1 MAKDVSSASESEEEE
16 EDKESLDDKM
26 KRITKLG
33 KEGNVNALVKEA
45 KLADC
50 SDDMM
55 RFASQKAKDLGN
67 MAFQKREYE
76 QALEYYAGAL
86 LGDVLEKHKIYS
98 NRSACLFQLGK
109 YTEALKEATEAIKLN
124 RAWSKG
130 YFRAGRAALEMEFY
144 QEALEMFEKG
154 LEKEPSNKDLVA
166 WAQKAR
172 DIRNQHQQ
180 EKLVK
185 KHTTDYS
192 KFDSLVQQ
200 QKDEEDEEEAA
211 NDPNRIILG
220 DKYYSSSKMEQR
232 QLKAMLGYKEPP
244 PPPFEPKFD
253 MEVIYRHDNR
263 GEKTQHPIWDPTT
276 REWRIDAKPA
286 PSRVDYSD
294 SQQAQAI
301 ALFLERQS
309 DVQYADELLNM
320 LDQHATPIETFV
332 QAVRDVV
339 GQLMGATNADGTRQK
354 HNMLGNDARWL
365 FVGIGCGLPLLTA
378 ARYLP
383 TSDIVANTAH
393 RAAYIA
399 DLCMTI
405 ARENGLKSQQVKFVH
420 RPSHELAVVDPDGE
434 DENNLTGRVD
444 VVVLDYELFDPGFI
458 GKGVLARVN
467 HVKKKLCTTDHMI
480 VPMGAQILCA
490 PCEIRCP
497 RGEGPDGFDWRV
509 VLETGLA
516 PDRASRPNGIDTVVK
531 YQIRIHN
538 NMSSSDVDVQAEF
551 SKFVRFEDGAVVA
564 PEDVEIFERSGDL
577 VGALSF
583 HPPNGD
589 VRFPLEETYYW
600 FSLSGP
606 CPNMKNGEKSSSNCS
621 KYQKGLV
628 PEKKSQ
634 YVAGGLCKPKLFSSD
649 IPDGTPGCSYYIEN
663 YTTKNLDEIAGITQE
678 DCGGRKC
685 SSWSDFRLHCS
696 NQNLSFTHLGVKYC
710 KEYDY
715 PGCITSCQD
724 AACGS
729 GEVGIPFWTGRCNA
743 SRNAL
748 RASLLERAFGGS
760 QVPSFYG
767 SNPRCD
773 QYSPMCNKPAPDAGV
788 SYCHR
793 DDSGVCDAC
802 HIPGTVRAVSPPSQV
817 ACRVDLFLNKE
828 LPQYKDFLPQC
839 DTECGGECSTETPSS
854 ACCVY
859 IGKCKRTWKAESW
872 GSCNAS
878 CGNGTRFRQVWCPFE
893 EIFGPCDESSKPEN
907 STKCRGDACPWS
919 KDHFG
924 NWSQCNNTCGA
935 GSEVQGLICECPDH
949 CPGKEKECAK
959 SPKPKAPSRPC
970 FNSTSK
976 DEFCSSCAADTQC
989 SNCTKGFDLKDGT
1002 CHGSKRLALVNYELR
1017 AFNLSDAWDG
1027 WLSSAFVPAFKD
1039 TIQKT
1044 TNASLDVLNL
1054 S

>member
-1 MAKDVSSASESEEEE
+1 
-16 EDKESLDDKM
+16 M
-26 KRITKLG
+26 KLVALWATWLLHSFAFELPGLPGFPATKTT
-33 KEGNVNALVKEA
+33 KTTKYV
-45 KLADC
+45 
-50 SDDMM
+50 
-55 RFASQKAKDLGN
+55 
-67 MAFQKREYE
+67 
-76 QALEYYAGAL
+76 
-86 LGDVLEKHKIYS
+86 VLEMY
-98 NRSACLFQLGK
+98 AAGK
-109 YTEALKEATEAIKLN
+109 STDDFSQPGNLDLYDAAGLVNFLAT
-124 RAWSKG
+124 
-130 YFRAGRAALEMEFY
+130 
-144 QEALEMFEKG
+144 Q
-154 LEKEPSNKDLVA
+154 
-166 WAQKAR
+166 
-172 DIRNQHQQ
+172 
-180 EKLVK
+180 
-185 KHTTDYS
+185 
-192 KFDSLVQQ
+192 
-200 QKDEEDEEEAA
+200 
-211 NDPNRIILG
+211 
-220 DKYYSSSKMEQR
+220 
-232 QLKAMLGYKEPP
+232 
-244 PPPFEPKFD
+244 
-253 MEVIYRHDNR
+253 
-263 GEKTQHPIWDPTT
+263 
-276 REWRIDAKPA
+276 
-286 PSRVDYSD
+286 
-294 SQQAQAI
+294 
-301 ALFLERQS
+301 
-309 DVQYADELLNM
+309 
-320 LDQHATPIETFV
+320 
-332 QAVRDVV
+332 
-339 GQLMGATNADGTRQK
+339 
-354 HNMLGNDARWL
+354 
-365 FVGIGCGLPLLTA
+365 
-378 ARYLP
+378 
-383 TSDIVANTAH
+383 
-393 RAAYIA
+393 
-399 DLCMTI
+399 
-405 ARENGLKSQQVKFVH
+405 
-420 RPSHELAVVDPDGE
+420 
-434 DENNLTGRVD
+434 
-444 VVVLDYELFDPGFI
+444 
-458 GKGVLARVN
+458 
-467 HVKKKLCTTDHMI
+467 
-480 VPMGAQILCA
+480 
-490 PCEIRCP
+490 
-497 RGEGPDGFDWRV
+497 V

-551 SKFVRFEDGAVVA
+551 SKFVRFEDGAVAA
-564 PEDVEIFERSGDL
+564 PEDAEIFERSGDL

-606 CPNMKNGEKSSSNCS
+606 CPNMKNGEKSSSNCT

-628 PEKKSQ
+628 PDKKSQ

-663 YTTKNLDEIAGITQE
+663 YTTKNLDEIVGITQE

-724 AACGS
+724 AACSS
-729 GEVGIPFWTGRCNA
+729 GEVGISFWTGRCNA
-743 SRNAL
+743 SRNAV
-748 RASLLERAFGGS
+748 RASLLQRAFGGS
-760 QVPSFYG
+760 QVPSFYA

-839 DTECGGECSTETPSS
+839 DTECGGECSTETASS

-872 GSCNAS
+872 GSCNAT
-878 CGNGTRFRQVWCPFE
+878 CGNGTRYRQVWCPFE

-924 NWSQCNNTCGA
+924 NWSSCDNTCGA
-935 GSEVQGLICECPDH
+935 GSEVQGLICECPDD
-949 CPGKEKECAK
+949 CPGKEKECAQ
-959 SPKPKAPSRPC
+959 SPKPKAPTRPC

-976 DEFCSSCAADTQC
+976 DEFCSSCAADKQC
-989 SNCTKGFDLKDGT
+989 SNCTKGFDLKDGK
-1002 CHGSKRLALVNYELR
+1002 CHSSKRLALVNYELR
-1017 AFNLSDAWDG
+1017 AFNLSADAWEG

-1054 S
+1054 SKSSSIWQVRKLRETGDKLGKWTVVDVGVSAAGEDDDKSLKMLIQQLNQSDLNGSAVDFSKLLVKHGCTASHACQVPQNLSLQLKNLQASCPEGQSWNDAECAWPPVPPAKAGGFPMWLVALIVVVILLIAAAVTWSCVCKRRTSDGARLLGA

>member
-1 MAKDVSSASESEEEE
+1 MRLALWATWLLQSFAFELPGLAWETT
-16 EDKESLDDKM
+16 
-26 KRITKLG
+26 TKG
-33 KEGNVNALVKEA
+33 T
-45 KLADC
+45 
-50 SDDMM
+50 
-55 RFASQKAKDLGN
+55 
-67 MAFQKREYE
+67 
-76 QALEYYAGAL
+76 
-86 LGDVLEKHKIYS
+86 
-98 NRSACLFQLGK
+98 K
-109 YTEALKEATEAIKLN
+109 YV
-124 RAWSKG
+124 R
-130 YFRAGRAALEMEFY
+130 LEMYAVGKSTEDFSQPGNLDLY
-144 QEALEMFEKG
+144 DAAG
-154 LEKEPSNKDLVA
+154 LVNFLA
-166 WAQKAR
+166 
-172 DIRNQHQQ
+172 
-180 EKLVK
+180 
-185 KHTTDYS
+185 
-192 KFDSLVQQ
+192 
-200 QKDEEDEEEAA
+200 
-211 NDPNRIILG
+211 
-220 DKYYSSSKMEQR
+220 
-232 QLKAMLGYKEPP
+232 
-244 PPPFEPKFD
+244 
-253 MEVIYRHDNR
+253 
-263 GEKTQHPIWDPTT
+263 TQ
-276 REWRIDAKPA
+276 
-286 PSRVDYSD
+286 
-294 SQQAQAI
+294 
-301 ALFLERQS
+301 
-309 DVQYADELLNM
+309 
-320 LDQHATPIETFV
+320 
-332 QAVRDVV
+332 
-339 GQLMGATNADGTRQK
+339 
-354 HNMLGNDARWL
+354 
-365 FVGIGCGLPLLTA
+365 
-378 ARYLP
+378 
-383 TSDIVANTAH
+383 
-393 RAAYIA
+393 
-399 DLCMTI
+399 
-405 ARENGLKSQQVKFVH
+405 
-420 RPSHELAVVDPDGE
+420 
-434 DENNLTGRVD
+434 
-444 VVVLDYELFDPGFI
+444 
-458 GKGVLARVN
+458 
-467 HVKKKLCTTDHMI
+467 
-480 VPMGAQILCA
+480 
-490 PCEIRCP
+490 
-497 RGEGPDGFDWRV
+497 V

-628 PEKKSQ
+628 PDKKSQ

-663 YTTKNLDEIAGITQE
+663 YTTKNFDEIAGITQE

-793 DDSGVCDAC
+793 DASGVCDAC

-839 DTECGGECSTETPSS
+839 DTECGGECSTESASS

-872 GSCNAS
+872 GICNAS

-976 DEFCSSCAADTQC
+976 DEFCSSCAADKQC

-1017 AFNLSDAWDG
+1017 AFNLSDACDG

-1054 S
+1054 SMSSSIWIRKLRETTHKGKWTVVDVRLSAFGEDDDKSLKMLIQQLNQSDLNGSAVDFSKFLVKHGCTAAHACQVPQNLSLQLKQIQASCPEGQSWNDGDCAWPPSPPAKAGGFPMWLVALIVVVILLIAAAVTWSCVCKRRSSNEARLLGA

>member
-1 MAKDVSSASESEEEE
+1 MRVALWATWLFHSLAFELPGLALPASTLS
-16 EDKESLDDKM
+16 KP
-26 KRITKLG
+26 TKY
-33 KEGNVNALVKEA
+33 V
-45 KLADC
+45 
-50 SDDMM
+50 
-55 RFASQKAKDLGN
+55 R
-67 MAFQKREYE
+67 
-76 QALEYYAGAL
+76 
-86 LGDVLEKHKIYS
+86 
-98 NRSACLFQLGK
+98 
-109 YTEALKEATEAIKLN
+109 
-124 RAWSKG
+124 
-130 YFRAGRAALEMEFY
+130 LEMYAAGKSTDDFSQPGNLDLY
-144 QEALEMFEKG
+144 DAAG
-154 LEKEPSNKDLVA
+154 LVNFL
-166 WAQKAR
+166 
-172 DIRNQHQQ
+172 
-180 EKLVK
+180 
-185 KHTTDYS
+185 TT
-192 KFDSLVQQ
+192 Q
-200 QKDEEDEEEAA
+200 
-211 NDPNRIILG
+211 
-220 DKYYSSSKMEQR
+220 
-232 QLKAMLGYKEPP
+232 
-244 PPPFEPKFD
+244 
-253 MEVIYRHDNR
+253 
-263 GEKTQHPIWDPTT
+263 
-276 REWRIDAKPA
+276 
-286 PSRVDYSD
+286 
-294 SQQAQAI
+294 
-301 ALFLERQS
+301 
-309 DVQYADELLNM
+309 
-320 LDQHATPIETFV
+320 
-332 QAVRDVV
+332 
-339 GQLMGATNADGTRQK
+339 
-354 HNMLGNDARWL
+354 
-365 FVGIGCGLPLLTA
+365 
-378 ARYLP
+378 
-383 TSDIVANTAH
+383 
-393 RAAYIA
+393 
-399 DLCMTI
+399 
-405 ARENGLKSQQVKFVH
+405 
-420 RPSHELAVVDPDGE
+420 
-434 DENNLTGRVD
+434 
-444 VVVLDYELFDPGFI
+444 
-458 GKGVLARVN
+458 
-467 HVKKKLCTTDHMI
+467 
-480 VPMGAQILCA
+480 
-490 PCEIRCP
+490 
-497 RGEGPDGFDWRV
+497 V

-516 PDRASRPNGIDTVVK
+516 PDRASRPNGIDTVAK

-551 SKFVRFEDGAVVA
+551 SKFVRFEDGAVAA
-564 PEDVEIFERSGDL
+564 PEDAQIFERSGDL

-634 YVAGGLCKPKLFSSD
+634 YVAGGLCKQQLFSSD

-663 YTTKNLDEIAGITQE
+663 YTTKGLDSIVGITQE

-724 AACGS
+724 AACGT

-743 SRNAL
+743 SRNGL

-760 QVPSFYG
+760 QVASFYG

-839 DTECGGECSTETPSS
+839 DTECGGECSTDTASS

-872 GSCNAS
+872 GSCNS
-878 CGNGTRFRQVWCPFE
+878 TCGNGTRFRQVWCPFE

-924 NWSQCNNTCGA
+924 NWSQCDNSCGA
-935 GSEVQGLICECPDH
+935 GREVQGLICQCPDD

-959 SPKPKAPSRPC
+959 STKPTAPWRPC

-976 DEFCSSCAADTQC
+976 DEFCSSCAADKQC
-989 SNCTKGFDLKDGT
+989 SNCTKGFDLKDGK
-1002 CHGSKRLALVNYELR
+1002 CHSSKRLALVNYELR
-1017 AFNLSDAWDG
+1017 AFNLSAEAWDG
-1027 WLSSAFVPAFKD
+1027 WLSSAFVPAFKE

-1044 TNASLDVLNL
+1044 TNASLDVLNFSMSSSIWIRKLRETTKGKWTVVDLGVAAFGEDDDKSLKMLIQQLNQSDVNGSAVEFSKSLIKHGCTAAHACQVPQNL
-1054 S
+1054 SLQLTRLQASCPEGQ